1 MSSFDIQLLLTALV
15 SVLVLVALIVSRI
28 RMHPLLALL
37 IVSIGVG
44 FATGMEPV
52 AIVKNLT
59 DGAGKTLGAV
69 GVVIAL
75 GAMLGKILADSGTT
89 ERLANAILRRT
100 SPRMIPWAMTLVAF
114 VIGIPMFFEVGLVVM
129 LPLIFS
135 VARKLECQQRFKGSA
150 YVYVGVPVI
159 SALAAMHGMVPPH
172 PGPLT
177 AIATLKT
184 TVGPTMIYGFIAA
197 LPAMIFGGPLYG
209 AFIAPRMTTR
219 PDEALLDQFTATREA
234 AAGHGAPSVG
244 LGILAALLPAL
255 LMLVHAVAEMLL
267 PKGSSG
273 LHVAAFLGNPVV
285 AMLLGV
291 LFAAVTLVF
300 MRRGDAEKLREALGQ
315 SLKPIAGIML
325 IIAGGGAFQQVLTSA
340 KVGDAIVHLTHQ
352 FAFPP
357 LILGWLIAMLLSVST
372 GSATVGIVGAAGL
385 LAPLA
390 GADPLVEPALAGA
403 VDRLRFAVLQ
413 LCQPRRLLD
422 GEGIL
427 RHDDGRSHQDDF
439 GGAIDRVGRGPD
451 HGPLVQHAAPAGLK
465 PRAAHGCRK
474 AKSPTGRLGF
484 LLDAFGAGER
494 NRTLDLLITSE
505 LLYQL
510 SYTGLACQGT
520 RRDCIVMK
528 KRCRRVRAD
537 ACRNTAFRMAAVQRR
552 RAGATCVNAAQQNA
566 PRGQDGHPAWHGA
579 RESVWL
585 AGTLRQARRPRI
597 AAAI

>member
-1 MSSFDIQLLLTALV
+1 
-15 SVLVLVALIVSRI
+15 
-28 RMHPLLALL
+28 
-37 IVSIGVG
+37 
-44 FATGMEPV
+44 
-52 AIVKNLT
+52 
-59 DGAGKTLGAV
+59 
-69 GVVIAL
+69 VVIAL

-89 ERLANAILRRT
+89 ERLANAILRHT

-135 VARKLECQQRFKGSA
+135 VARKLEGQQRFKGSA

-234 AAGHGAPSVG
+234 AAGNGAPSVG

-255 LMLVHAVAEMLL
+255 LMLVHALAEMLL

-390 GADPLVEPALAGA
+390 GADPSLNLPLLALSIGCGSLFFNYANHAGFWMVKESFGMTMGEA
-403 VDRLRFAVLQ
+403 TKTISVVQSIVSVVGLIMVL
-413 LCQPRRLLD
+413 LFNMLP
-422 GEGIL
+422 
-427 RHDDGRSHQDDF
+427 
-439 GGAIDRVGRGPD
+439 
-451 HGPLVQHAAPAGLK
+451 PLG
-465 PRAAHGCRK
+465 
-474 AKSPTGRLGF
+474 
-484 LLDAFGAGER
+484 
-494 NRTLDLLITSE
+494 
-505 LLYQL
+505 
-510 SYTGLACQGT
+510 
-520 RRDCIVMK
+520 
-528 KRCRRVRAD
+528 
-537 ACRNTAFRMAAVQRR
+537 
-552 RAGATCVNAAQQNA
+552 
-566 PRGQDGHPAWHGA
+566 
-579 RESVWL
+579 
-585 AGTLRQARRPRI
+585 
-597 AAAI
+597 

>member
-44 FATGMEPV
+44 FATGMAPP

-135 VARKLECQQRFKGSA
+135 VARKLESQERFKGSA

-197 LPAMIFGGPLYG
+197 LPAMVFGGPLYG
-209 AFIAPRMTTR
+209 AFIAPRMATR
-219 PDEALLDQFTATREA
+219 PDEALLEQFTGTAPAPA
-234 AAGHGAPSVG
+234 ANGAPSVG
-244 LGILAALLPAL
+244 LGVVAALLPAL
-255 LMLVHAVAEMLL
+255 LMLLHAAAEMLL
-267 PKGSSG
+267 PKDSSVT
-273 LHVAAFLGNPVV
+273 HVAAFLGNPVV

-300 MRRGDAEKLREALGQ
+300 LRGGDAEKLRHALGQ

-352 FAFPP
+352 FALPP

-390 GADPLVEPALAGA
+390 GADPALNLPLLALSIGCGSLFFNYANHAGFWMVKESFGMTMGEATKTISVVQSIVSVVGLAMVLLFDMLPALG
-403 VDRLRFAVLQ
+403 
-413 LCQPRRLLD
+413 
-422 GEGIL
+422 
-427 RHDDGRSHQDDF
+427 
-439 GGAIDRVGRGPD
+439 
-451 HGPLVQHAAPAGLK
+451 
-465 PRAAHGCRK
+465 
-474 AKSPTGRLGF
+474 
-484 LLDAFGAGER
+484 
-494 NRTLDLLITSE
+494 
-505 LLYQL
+505 
-510 SYTGLACQGT
+510 
-520 RRDCIVMK
+520 
-528 KRCRRVRAD
+528 
-537 ACRNTAFRMAAVQRR
+537 
-552 RAGATCVNAAQQNA
+552 
-566 PRGQDGHPAWHGA
+566 
-579 RESVWL
+579 
-585 AGTLRQARRPRI
+585 
-597 AAAI
+597 